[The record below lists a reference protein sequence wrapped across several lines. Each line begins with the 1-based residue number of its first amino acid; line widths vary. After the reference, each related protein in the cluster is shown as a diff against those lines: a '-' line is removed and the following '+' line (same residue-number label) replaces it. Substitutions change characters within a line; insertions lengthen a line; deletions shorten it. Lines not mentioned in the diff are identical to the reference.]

1 MKANAPS
8 TSGFFVL
15 VGNVLSNLRE
25 PISVIFRCP
34 LLSCSSSISS
44 RLFNV
49 DCRHTCLSQRSSKVK
64 LKTIR
69 KSMKSTFSWVLLF
82 SIISIGDASIRAKAF
97 TTHPAYSANRLEI
110 FDGDKTEIRGC
121 NGYAGP
127 LKNPKPSINSAQSV
141 KNIYA
146 RWNFGNSTA
155 MGRVF
160 VSKNGSIRSYPYTRN
175 PQVNSWLSWKMED
188 NTSVFIKF
196 NIESTGW
203 EAGNGYGE
211 LYSISEDGVRL
222 WSIPV
227 YVGEGC

>member
-1 MKANAPS
+1 
-8 TSGFFVL
+8 
-15 VGNVLSNLRE
+15 
-25 PISVIFRCP
+25 
-34 LLSCSSSISS
+34 
-44 RLFNV
+44 
-49 DCRHTCLSQRSSKVK
+49 
-64 LKTIR
+64 
-69 KSMKSTFSWVLLF
+69 MKSVFPCILLF
-82 SIISIGDASIRAKAF
+82 SIVSIGDASTRAKAF

-127 LKNPKPSINSAQSV
+127 LKNPKPSVNSAQSV

-146 RWNFGNSTA
+146 RWNFGNSTT

-160 VSKNGSIRSYPYTRN
+160 VSKNGFIRSYPYTRN